1 MFRPGFMKATEGQ
14 RNILKWYPAIAWLY
28 PMARKLAP
36 QFVSTMQEVGRAMV
50 NVADFGFSKPV
61 LEVRDIV
68 ALARAKSV
76 ISSSQPAA

>member
-1 MFRPGFMKATEGQ
+1 
-14 RNILKWYPAIAWLY
+14 
-28 PMARKLAP
+28 
-36 QFVSTMQEVGRAMV
+36 MQEVGRAMV